1 MPKTTLTKPQ
11 SETLLKT
18 LQTRF
23 EKNMPRH
30 KGIEWAAVQARLESN
45 PKALWSLSEMER
57 TGGEPDVISPGK
69 DHAKNSG
76 EILFCDCSPES
87 PAARR
92 SICYDPEG
100 EKKRKKEGIPV
111 AGNVLDMAAAMG
123 IEPLDEAEYRH
134 LQTLGEFDLKSQS
147 WLKTPPE
154 IHALGGAIFAD
165 RRFNRV
171 FVYHNTTP
179 CFYKARAFRA
189 LLKV

>member
-1 MPKTTLTKPQ
+1 MPTLTKSQ
-11 SETLLKT
+11 SEALLKT

-23 EKNMPRH
+23 EKNPSRH
-30 KGIEWAAVQARLESN
+30 KGIGWPQVQARLQAN
-45 PKALWSLSEMER
+45 PKALWTLNEMER
-57 TGGEPDVISPGK
+57 TGGEPDLIAHDK
-69 DHAKNSG
+69 KSG
-76 EILFCDCSPES
+76 QLTFCDCSPES
-87 PAARR
+87 PSGRR

-100 EKKRKKEGIPV
+100 EKKRKKEGVPV
-111 AGNVLDMAAAMG
+111 AGNVLGIAAAMG
-123 IEPLDEAEYRH
+123 VEPLDEDQYRH

-154 IHALGGAIFAD
+154 IVALEGAIFAD
-165 RRFNRV
+165 RRFDRV